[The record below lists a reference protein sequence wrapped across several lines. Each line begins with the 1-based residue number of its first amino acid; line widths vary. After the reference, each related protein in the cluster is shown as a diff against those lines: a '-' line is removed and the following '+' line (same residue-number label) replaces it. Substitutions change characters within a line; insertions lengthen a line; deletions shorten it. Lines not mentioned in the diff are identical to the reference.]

1 MASFDIVNKI
11 EEQNIDNA
19 VNTARKEL
27 QNRYDLNGTG
37 SEIDWDR
44 KGNQI
49 TIISDN
55 EMHVNTIEDI
65 LLARM
70 IKQHVDAKTL
80 DLTKEILPSG
90 KTMRKVVPLRAG
102 IEKEAAK
109 KIISKIKES
118 KLKVQASIMD
128 DKIRV
133 TAKQIDDLQKVI
145 SLCRSSDFE
154 LPLQFDNMKN

>member
-19 VNTARKEL
+19 VNTAKREL
-27 QNRYDLNGTG
+27 LNRYDLNGTN
-37 SEIDWDR
+37 SEIEWDR
-44 KGNQI
+44 KANTI
-49 TIISDN
+49 TIITDN

-70 IKQHVDAKTL
+70 IKQHVEAKTL
-80 DLTKEILPSG
+80 DLSKDILPSG
-90 KTMRKVVPLRAG
+90 KTVRKVLPLRSG
-102 IEKEAAK
+102 IDKEAAK
-109 KIISKIKES
+109 KIIAKIKES
-118 KLKVQASIMD
+118 KLKVQAGIMD

-145 SLCRSSDFE
+145 ALCRSSDFD
-154 LPLQFDNMKN
+154 LPLQFDNMKA